1 MQRLLMLLLTVLAGV
16 LPSAANAW
24 WQPDWQYRKQI
35 TVDSTAQGLPL
46 GGPAAR
52 TPLLVRLHT
61 GNFTFDGINEKGADI
76 RFVAADDQ
84 TVLNH
89 QLESFDPLLGMAL
102 VWVDVPELADG
113 QRQDIWM
120 YYGNQKAPASANGQL
135 SFDPNYTLVYHFDG
149 AAGAPP
155 RDTTAYSNHGQTP
168 TGAAVDGVIGRAA
181 QFTGNAPLMLP
192 ASPSLAI
199 PAAGAFTFSAWV
211 RADQPAGEQLV
222 YARRDAGN
230 ALLIGINQ
238 GVPFVEVNGQRSQPG
253 QPLTPAAWQHLA
265 VTADG
270 SQVHLYVNGR
280 ATASLAASLPPLA
293 TPAALGGDVPMPA
306 ASAASATS
314 ATPATPAT
322 NSANSANAAN
332 AANTA
337 SGAVSADAAAPA
349 AAPRPVYAPFV
360 GAMDEVRLSKVAR
373 PAALIHADAAS
384 QGAESRLVAYG
395 ADEEQSGF
403 GFGGLGFLL
412 KAVPI
417 DAWIIIGVLVLM
429 MVQSWIIMFKK
440 SRNVA
445 RVAAAN
451 EVFRDSFA
459 TVGQRLELLADDN
472 ALAQRLANASLWRL
486 YRVAINEIRTRRAQ
500 GADTTSISAATIEAI
515 RASMDAV
522 RTKENLALGSK
533 LGSLSNAIAGGPYI
547 GLLGTVLGIM
557 VVFLGTAMAG
567 DVNINAIAPGMAA
580 ALLATAMGLFVA
592 IPALF
597 GYNRLVSRNKEV
609 SADMRVFVD
618 EFITRLA
625 EVHGETQ
632 AQEAAHHTA
641 PRAPAPGHPAMREAQ
656 PAPAHA

>member
-16 LPSAANAW
+16 LPSAAHAW

-35 TVDSTAQGLPL
+35 TVDSTAQGMPL
-46 GGPAAR
+46 GGAAGR

-61 GNFTFDGINEKGADI
+61 GNFTFDGIHEKGADI

-102 VWVDVPELADG
+102 VWVDVPEVADG

-135 SFDPNYTLVYHFDG
+135 TFDPNYTLVYHFDG

-181 QFTGNAPLMLP
+181 QFTGAAPLMLP

-230 ALLIGINQ
+230 ALLIGLNQ

-293 TPAALGGDVPMPA
+293 TTAALGGDVPMPVVPVAPA
-306 ASAASATS
+306 A
-314 ATPATPAT
+314 ATPAADGTTPAE
-322 NSANSANAAN
+322 
-332 AANTA
+332 
-337 SGAVSADAAAPA
+337 AAP
-349 AAPRPVYAPFV
+349 APRPVYAPFG
-360 GAMDEVRLSKVAR
+360 GAIDEVRLSKVAR
-373 PAALIHADAAS
+373 PAALIYADATS

-412 KAVPI
+412 KAVPV

-429 MVQSWIIMFKK
+429 MVQSWIIMIKK
-440 SRNVA
+440 SRHVA
-445 RVAAAN
+445 RLARAN
-451 EVFRDSFA
+451 DAFRESFA
-459 TVGQRLELLADDN
+459 TVGQRLELLADDKG
-472 ALAQRLANASLWRL
+472 LATRLEHASLWRL

-522 RTKENLALGSK
+522 RTKENQVLGAK

-618 EFITRLA
+618 EFVTRLA
-625 EVHGETQ
+625 EVHGESQ
-632 AQEAAHHTA
+632 AQEAAHHPAT
-641 PRAPAPGHPAMREAQ
+641 RAPAASRPAAREVGRDVQ
-656 PAPAHA
+656 PAAAEA

>member
-16 LPSAANAW
+16 LPSAAHAW

-35 TVDSTAQGLPL
+35 TVDSTPQGAPL
-46 GGPAAR
+46 GAAAGR

-61 GNFTFDGINEKGADI
+61 GNFSFDGINEKGADI
-76 RFVAADDQ
+76 RFVAGDDQ

-89 QLESFDPLLGMAL
+89 QLEAFDPLLGMAL
-102 VWVDVPELADG
+102 VWVDLPELADG

-135 SFDPNYTLVYHFDG
+135 TFDPNYTLVYHFDG

-155 RDTTAYSNHGQTP
+155 RDTTGNSNNAQTP
-168 TGAAVDGVIGRAA
+168 MAAAVDGVIGRAA
-181 QFTGNAPLMLP
+181 QFTGGAPLMLP
-192 ASPSLAI
+192 ASPSLAV

-230 ALLIGINQ
+230 ALLVGINQ

-253 QPLTPAAWQHLA
+253 QSLTPAAWQHLA

-270 SQVHLYVNGR
+270 SRVTLYVNGR
-280 ATASLAASLPPLA
+280 ATSSLAASLPPLN
-293 TPAALGGDVPMPA
+293 TPAALGGDVPAPA
-306 ASAASATS
+306 
-314 ATPATPAT
+314 
-322 NSANSANAAN
+322 
-332 AANTA
+332 
-337 SGAVSADAAAPA
+337 VAPA
-349 AAPRPVYAPFV
+349 AAEDAAANGAANPANPAADAAPVAAPHVYAPFV
-360 GAMDEVRLSKVAR
+360 GAIDEVRLSRVAR
-373 PAALIHADAAS
+373 PAALILADALS
-384 QGAESRLVAYG
+384 QGSESRLVAYG
-395 ADEEQSGF
+395 TDEEQSGF

-417 DAWIIIGVLVLM
+417 DAWVIIAILVLM
-429 MVQSWIIMFKK
+429 MVQSWIIMIKK

-445 RVAAAN
+445 RVARAN
-451 EVFRDSFA
+451 EQFRESFA
-459 TVGQRLELLADDN
+459 KVGQRLELLADDK
-472 ALAQRLANASLWRL
+472 ALATRLEHASLWRL
-486 YRVAINEIRTRRAQ
+486 YRVAINEIRTRREQ
-500 GADTTSISAATIEAI
+500 GADTSSISAATIEAI
-515 RASMDAV
+515 RASLDAV
-522 RTKENLALGSK
+522 RTKENQLLGAK
-533 LGSLSNAIAGGPYI
+533 LGVLSNAIAGGPYI

-618 EFITRLA
+618 EFVTRLA

-632 AQEAAHHTA
+632 AQEAAHHGA
-641 PRAPAPGHPAMREAQ
+641 ARAPAARPAVREPQ
-656 PAPAHA
+656 PAEA